1 MYRLT
6 IALCVFLSV
15 SSLPSSA
22 AAIGVVKSTGAVKLD
37 DHMAA
42 ANATIF
48 DGSRLETGATSG
60 ELDLAG
66 GVRLRLAAASRGRV
80 YADRLVL
87 EEGIGELERGAGY
100 RLEALGLRVIS
111 SSPGSAVRVALVGQG
126 KLQALALAGA
136 PQVTTADGT
145 VVAVLRPGVGLE
157 FQPQES
163 TGAQVPFEMTGC
175 LERRE
180 GRFVLRDPLTGVVEE
195 VRGQRLDGE
204 VGRMLEVTA
213 TVIPGAKPVA
223 GALEVIQIRRMRRVG
238 GSCAVAGETAQTA
251 PEAATP
257 AKAAETAAARAP
269 AARPSTPAAG
279 PAAGGGK
286 GGSGKAV
293 IGGVI
298 VGGAA
303 AGAVVYWQTQKKDET
318 GTISR

>member
-6 IALCVFLSV
+6 VALCISLGV
-15 SSLPSSA
+15 SSLPAAA
-22 AAIGVVKSTGAVKLD
+22 AAIGVVKSAGAVMLD
-37 DHMAA
+37 DQLAA

-48 DGSRLETGATSG
+48 DGSRLETGAASSDV
-60 ELDLAG
+60 DLAG

-87 EEGIGELERGAGY
+87 EKGIGELERGAGY
-100 RLEALGLRVIS
+100 RLEALGLRVVPT
-111 SSPGSAVRVALVGQG
+111 SPDSAVRVAVVGQG
-126 KLQALALAGA
+126 RLQALSLAGT
-136 PQVTTADGT
+136 PRVTTADGT
-145 VVAVLRPGVGLE
+145 VVAVLRPGVALE
-157 FQPQES
+157 FQPQEPA
-163 TGAQVPFEMTGC
+163 GAQAPFEMTGC

-195 VRGQRLDGE
+195 VRGDRLDGE

-213 TVIPGAKPVA
+213 TVIPGAKPVT

-238 GSCAVAGETAQTA
+238 GSCAIPAETTKAAAPAKPEKTA
-251 PEAATP
+251 P
-257 AKAAETAAARAP
+257 ARAP
-269 AARPSTPAAG
+269 AAPPSTPGAG
-279 PAAGGGK
+279 PAAGAGK
-286 GGSGKAV
+286 GGAGKAV